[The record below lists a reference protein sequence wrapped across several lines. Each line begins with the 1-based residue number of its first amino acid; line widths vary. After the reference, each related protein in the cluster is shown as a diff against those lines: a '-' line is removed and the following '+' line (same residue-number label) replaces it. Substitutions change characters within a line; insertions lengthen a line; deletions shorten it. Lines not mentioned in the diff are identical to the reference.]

1 MRRVVLAVL
10 ALFLFSLVAGSFIPR
25 LPGSDRQQVFVVAK
39 GEGSREIAYE
49 LEKEGIISL
58 AAFFRLYVAST
69 GIAAKLQAGEY
80 LLSPSMSVVQIAG
93 EMRQGRV
100 IQEELTIIEG
110 WNLRDIGYYL
120 ENRGLFQAEE
130 LHEVAGFPAV
140 DYAKATDLPRPKDF
154 SSQFPFLQDKPGAVG
169 LEGYL
174 FPDTYYLR
182 SGDGVEGLVV
192 SQLKNFQDKTS
203 GLDLKGKNLFEV
215 VTIASMLEKEVRTY
229 EDKRMVAGILYKR
242 LEHGIPLQVDAT
254 VAYAVGKRGEAIT
267 KQDLQ
272 ADSPFNTYKYPGL
285 PLGPIANPGIESI
298 RAALNPQDSPYLY
311 YLSTPDGETIFSE
324 TLEEHNR
331 AVGQHLR

>member
-154 SSQFPFLQDKPGAVG
+154 SSQFPFLQDKPDAVG

-182 SGDGVEGLVV
+182 SGDGVEGLVG

-242 LEHGIPLQVDAT
+242 
-254 VAYAVGKRGEAIT
+254 
-267 KQDLQ
+267 
-272 ADSPFNTYKYPGL
+272 
-285 PLGPIANPGIESI
+285 
-298 RAALNPQDSPYLY
+298 
-311 YLSTPDGETIFSE
+311 
-324 TLEEHNR
+324 
-331 AVGQHLR
+331 